1 MCGGGT
7 ELLELL
13 LLDCAVLCLLGE
25 DVADI
30 LSEDLAELD
39 APLVE
44 RVHSKKEA
52 FHCNT
57 MLIKGE
63 QLPT

>member
-1 MCGGGT
+1 MCGGGA
-7 ELLELL
+7 ELLKILL
-13 LLDCAVLCLLGE
+13 LNCAVLCLLGE

-30 LSEDLAELD
+30 LGEDLAELD

-44 RVHSKKEA
+44 GVYSKEEA

-57 MLIKGE
+57 MLIEGK
-63 QLPT
+63 